1 MPNHQESSVFIMIDT
16 PTFRNVVDCCDYQ
29 QLALNNYIDCGFTDA
44 VEYGTDTEVCFS
56 ISRFDYVSKGLS
68 GEYNDVYNYIR
79 EDGTVDMISRNHKK
93 LTALC
98 GFLNRVIEY
107 SDP

>member
-16 PTFRNVVDCCDYQ
+16 PTCRNVVDCRDYQ
-29 QLALNNYIDCGFTDA
+29 QIALNNYIDSGFVDT

-56 ISRFDYVSKGLS
+56 ISPFDYVSKGLS

-79 EDGTVDMISRNHKK
+79 GDGSVYMISRNHKK
-93 LTALC
+93 LSALC
-98 GFLNRVIEY
+98 GFLNRVIE
-107 SDP
+107 SSN